1 MRTRLIAII
10 FLIILA
16 TTFTGCDKRPEY
28 VLDKER
34 MTALLY
40 DIQLAEALSKCNFS
54 PVNQK
59 QKLYLY
65 KSVFEHHQV
74 TLEQFDSCIAWYTRH
89 QDIYTEINK
98 TVIKQYGKEID
109 KIKEYKVPP
118 KMPLILTLTDS
129 TASYFSTSDSCSH
142 PYVERFRCWTPRW
155 E

>member
-10 FLIILA
+10 FLTMLA

-40 DIQLAEALSKCNFS
+40 DIQLAEALYKCNFS
-54 PVNQK
+54 PMNQK
-59 QKLYLY
+59 EMQHLY

-74 TLEQFDSCIAWYTRH
+74 TPEQFDSCISWYTRH
-89 QDIYTEINK
+89 SNIYTEINK
-98 TVIKQYGKEID
+98 KIIERYSKEIEG
-109 KIKEYKVPP
+109 IKEYKAPL
-118 KMPLILTLTDS
+118 KTPLILTLKES
-129 TASYFSTSDSCSH
+129 TPPYFSTSDSCSH
-142 PYVERFRCWTPRW
+142 PYVERLRCWTPRW